1 MKKDIEVPEIGESV
15 SGGILAAWL
24 KEDGERVDEGEEI
37 FELETDKATLGVPS
51 PAAGVL
57 HRSSDEGDEVEVG
70 QIVGHVDT
78 EAAASADTAPATETA
93 PSAKEQSTEEKEP
106 SADQRTGAARA
117 ASATGAS
124 EAGGPS
130 GAVAEGESQSDLSP
144 AVRRVVSE
152 HGLDPSRIRGTGPRG
167 RITKA
172 DAERAARDG
181 GATPAEHAERTGGA
195 GERKPAPAPNRQGGG
210 AGTTNPPA
218 LGQPEMPTNERQ
230 RRAPLSNLRKRIAE
244 NLVYSKQSSAHVTTF
259 NEVDMSAVMAVRGKY
274 KETFSETHGVRL
286 GFMSFFV
293 KASQAALQTF
303 PEVNAYLDGTDVLY
317 NDYVNIG
324 VALSSEKGLLTPV
337 LKDVETKGFADI
349 ERQIIDFSERA
360 NNRRL
365 KPDEMV
371 GATFT
376 ISNGGIFGSLLSTP
390 IPSPPQTAVLGM
402 HAIQKR
408 PVAVDDEVVVRPMM
422 YLALTYDHRMI
433 DGREAVLFLGRIKEL
448 IEDPTRLLLGV

>member
-1 MKKDIEVPEIGESV
+1 MTTNIEVPEIGESV
-15 SGGILAAWL
+15 SSGILAAWL
-24 KEDGERVDEGEEI
+24 KEDGARVDEGEEI

-57 HRSSDEGDEVEVG
+57 HHAAGEGEEVEVG
-70 QIVGHVDT
+70 QVVGQVATDGASA
-78 EAAASADTAPATETA
+78 EPARGEESGRAAAQDGAPA
-93 PSAKEQSTEEKEP
+93 
-106 SADQRTGAARA
+106 
-117 ASATGAS
+117 
-124 EAGGPS
+124 
-130 GAVAEGESQSDLSP
+130 LSP
-144 AVRRVVSE
+144 AVRRVVAE
-152 HGLDPSRIRGTGPRG
+152 HGLEPERIEGSGPGG
-167 RITKA
+167 RITKE
-172 DAERAARDG
+172 DAEKAARSSSAGGGSTDGAAAAGAAAG
-181 GATPAEHAERTGGA
+181 GAAPRTSPVPLAE
-195 GERKPAPAPNRQGGG
+195 PS
-210 AGTTNPPA
+210 
-218 LGQPEMPTNERQ
+218 MPTNERQ
-230 RRAPLSNLRKRIAE
+230 RRVPLSTLRRRIAE
-244 NLVYSKQSSAHVTTF
+244 NLVHSRQSSAHVTTF
-259 NEVDMSAVMAVRGKY
+259 NEVDMSAVIEVRGRY
-274 KETFSETHGVRL
+274 KESFNEQHGVRL

-293 KASQAALQTF
+293 KASQTALRSF

-337 LKDVETKGFADI
+337 VKDVEVKGFADI
-349 ERQIIDFSERA
+349 EREILDFSKRA
-360 NNRRL
+360 GEKRL

-408 PVAVDDEVVVRPMM
+408 PIAVGDEVAIRPMM

-448 IEDPTRLLLGV
+448 VEDPTRLLLGV